1 VEAAM
6 IVGLLRRV
14 WSLAWLLVLLAGVP
28 AGLVRLV
35 GWPLPDHW
43 PTNQEW
49 QVWLDRPLTRTT
61 LLDGAAII
69 GWLLWALLVYAVV
82 VEILTRARRV
92 VRAAA
97 RLRLPALPSPL
108 QATASGMLGA
118 AVFGMPTGS
127 AHPPAPPAA
136 PPPAPAALLPATA
149 DAPVAVAEPD
159 GPAVQPV
166 LAGHP
171 TVGER
176 HPDLRGRG
184 VALPDGGWIT
194 DQTAHAIAAAAA
206 VVWWRRRHDY
216 LPRPPTGTDRDDA
229 DLAPLPPTVTTAQD
243 VLHGRERPDDGPE
256 DTDDA
261 AHDGG
266 VAPAGDR
273 AGRPIGLGDL
283 PPGGVGLTGTG
294 AYAAARGIVAAVLLS
309 AGPWQHPGDPQLIT
323 TAADLDTLLGPA
335 AAGYRATPGLTM
347 VDNLDDAITLL
358 EQHILTRARLI
369 GGRRPAADHQ
379 APPDAG
385 FPPVVL
391 LTRGP
396 ADHVTAVRLAVLL
409 LGTHLGIT
417 GALLGGWPHGQTWW
431 VDEDGHTHTADTTAP
446 TAPVGARLCVL
457 TPTAAADLLTLL
469 RQARPDPHHPSPPEP
484 STPPPQPVRPAVAT
498 ATSGRAP
505 VPPRPRAPHPPGAA
519 APDGPATGP
528 APLRL
533 ILLGTP
539 ALHRT
544 EDAGAP
550 VPIQRT
556 AALQIL
562 IFLAVHRRGAVS
574 NQLIAALWPGPRP
587 DGAAER
593 LYTPI
598 SKLRA
603 TLRAAAGAD
612 VLIRDGDRYRLDERH
627 IEADLWRLHTA
638 IDRAATAVDPAERRR
653 ALRAVVDAYTGDL
666 AAGKDW
672 AWLATPREATRRH
685 VVDAYVAL
693 ASDEPD
699 PHAALALLQDAVR
712 VDPVNADL
720 HRRAQHAHTRAA
732 GPPQPQPASNHGD
745 RAAPPPPTRRQDVKP
760 DDSTDTS
767 RP

>member
-1 VEAAM
+1 M
-6 IVGLLRRV
+6 IVGLLRRL

-43 PTNQEW
+43 PTNLEW
-49 QVWLDRPLTRTT
+49 QVWLERPLTRTT

-82 VEILTRARRV
+82 VEVLTRARRV

-97 RLRLPALPSPL
+97 RLRLPTLPSPL

-118 AVFGMPTGS
+118 AVFGMSTGS
-127 AHPPAPPAA
+127 VHPPASPAA
-136 PPPAPAALLPATA
+136 PPPATSLLPAAA
-149 DAPVAVAEPD
+149 DAPVAVGELGGGTLP
-159 GPAVQPV
+159 PV
-166 LAGHP
+166 LASHP

-176 HPDLRGRG
+176 DPDLRGRG

-216 LPRPPTGTDRDDA
+216 LPRPPTGADRDDA

-256 DTDDA
+256 DTGGA
-261 AHDGG
+261 AHGGG
-266 VAPAGDR
+266 VAPAEPPPAAAATDG
-273 AGRPIGLGDL
+273 ASRPIGLGDL

-294 AYAAARGIVAAVLLS
+294 AFAAARGIAAAVLLS
-309 AGPWQHPGDPQLIT
+309 AGPWQHPGSAQLIT

-335 AAGYRATPGLTM
+335 AASHHATPGLRM
-347 VDNLDDAITLL
+347 VDGLDDAIALL
-358 EQHILTRARLI
+358 EQHTLTRARLI
-369 GGRRPAADHQ
+369 AHHRPAADHQ

-391 LTRGP
+391 VTRGP

-431 VDEDGHTHTADTTAP
+431 VDEDGHTHTPDTA
-446 TAPVGARLCVL
+446 APVGARLCVL

-469 RQARPDPHHPSPPEP
+469 RQARPDPQHPSPPEP
-484 STPPPQPVRPAVAT
+484 PPQAQPVRPAVAT
-498 ATSGRAP
+498 PASGASLT
-505 VPPRPRAPHPPGAA
+505 PRPPTPHPPGTA
-519 APDGPATGP
+519 APVGPATAA

-533 ILLGTP
+533 RLLGTP
-539 ALHRT
+539 ALHHT
-544 EDAGAP
+544 GDAGAP
-550 VPIQRT
+550 VTIQRT

-587 DGAAER
+587 EGAAER
-593 LYTPI
+593 LYTPV

-603 TLRAAAGAD
+603 TLRAAAGTD

-627 IEADLWRLHTA
+627 IDVDLWRLHTA
-638 IDRAATAVDPAERRR
+638 VDQAATTVDPAERRH

-666 AAGKDW
+666 AAGRDW
-672 AWLATPREATRRH
+672 AWLAAPREATRRH
-685 VVDAYVAL
+685 VVDAYMAL
-693 ASDEPD
+693 AGDEPD

-720 HRRAQHAHTRAA
+720 QRQAQHAHTQAA
-732 GPPQPQPASNHGD
+732 TPPQPQRRRTMVTG
-745 RAAPPPPTRRQDVKP
+745 PPRR
-760 DDSTDTS
+760 
-767 RP
+767 RPGGRT